1 MLSLKSVGFLG
12 WFAIFRGFFRVQ
24 ASKKASVCVG
34 FSGTD
39 TSLIYLVL
47 KSAIFFTIFI
57 FLRYVLDDKREA
69 DRLISEANAVMV
81 EENPEILEDHDQ
93 ASIVN
98 NMERN
103 EEEVI
108 PPDEEEIS

>member
-1 MLSLKSVGFLG
+1 MKSIIKLCICTDH
-12 WFAIFRGFFRVQ
+12 IF
-24 ASKKASVCVG
+24 
-34 FSGTD
+34 
-39 TSLIYLVL
+39 
-47 KSAIFFTIFI
+47 
-57 FLRYVLDDKREA
+57 RYVLDDKRKA

-103 EEEVI
+103 EQEVI
-108 PPDEEEIS
+108 PTDEEEIS